1 MNNDDLFT
9 ELQVGPGIRCESPRC
24 TGAEAITCLRITYPN
39 GWTEDS
45 FLCATHRR
53 SRLEAATDH
62 VVETA
67 AQAELQARIAGRL
80 QADYP
85 DRLGR

>member
-1 MNNDDLFT
+1 MTTLT

-24 TGAEAITCLRITYPN
+24 TGAEAITCLRITYSD

-53 SRLEAATDH
+53 SWLDDEGILA
-62 VVETA
+62 E
-67 AQAELQARIAGRL
+67 QAELQARIAGRL